1 MQLQSHVARALQH
14 GGIVD
19 ITTIGRRSG
28 LPRRIEI
35 VYHVIDGRIWIS
47 GMPSRRARAWLRNLE
62 AEPRFMLHLKGT
74 ISADLAAIARVVT
87 DPPERRRVLEQVARA
102 WRRTDIDRMVEW
114 SPLIEVT
121 VDGAAGA

>member
-1 MQLQSHVARALQH
+1 MQLQTHVARALEH

-28 LPRRIEI
+28 QPRRIEI

-62 AEPRFMLHLKGT
+62 AQPRFTVHLKGT
-74 ISADLAAIARVVT
+74 ISADLATTARVVA
-87 DPPERRRVLEQVARA
+87 DPAERRRVLEQVART
-102 WRRTDIDRMVEW
+102 WRRTDVDTMVRW

-121 VDGAAGA
+121 IDGAAAA